1 MRDLISFRNALKPL
15 LSKLLTTYITN
26 SSISVHTFLRISQ
39 GKGLASQTIRF
50 ALDENGGLI
59 LRPCDSS
66 DEDQQWILNMNKRFS
81 WSRETTA
88 IISLWPKNQISSL
101 FVELL
106 DLFFRTHYKE
116 LMFEQFSELEKER
129 IATVLLGIIDTNN
142 SDLFGDDLL
151 QGLQS
156 MERIIEIALD
166 PENKLD
172 DSSEVLSICYDLLT
186 FIASSTMKLPLVV
199 EVEKK
204 DKKDEEEVLY
214 RRELEAVVTRMLHIV
229 SKQTTLQ
236 VVSSIQAQL
245 QTILSRLQTESL
257 QHSNDS
263 TNKDSPAESP
273 STVLRQVV
281 NDLSSPYQPIRSF
294 ALSRLQRLI
303 ETTDKERLEKE
314 IPEVISILKKGL
326 NDDDSYVYLAAVNA
340 MVILASIDH
349 QRILPILLEL
359 FSSVMAPLDLRLRVG
374 EAIVCTVHYMK
385 DASVK
390 YDCLCFVHKICTGT
404 HECIFGLHGSCKRA
418 DMEEGGDEE
427 AR

>member
-1 MRDLISFRNALKPL
+1 M
-15 LSKLLTTYITN
+15 
-26 SSISVHTFLRISQ
+26 
-39 GKGLASQTIRF
+39 
-50 ALDENGGLI
+50 
-59 LRPCDSS
+59 
-66 DEDQQWILNMNKRFS
+66 
-81 WSRETTA
+81 
-88 IISLWPKNQISSL
+88 
-101 FVELL
+101 ELL

-199 EVEKK
+199 EIEKK

-245 QTILSRLQTESL
+245 QTILSRLQTF
-257 QHSNDS
+257 Q
-263 TNKDSPAESP
+263 
-273 STVLRQVV
+273 
-281 NDLSSPYQPIRSF
+281 
-294 ALSRLQRLI
+294 
-303 ETTDKERLEKE
+303 
-314 IPEVISILKKGL
+314 
-326 NDDDSYVYLAAVNA
+326 
-340 MVILASIDH
+340 
-349 QRILPILLEL
+349 
-359 FSSVMAPLDLRLRVG
+359 
-374 EAIVCTVHYMK
+374 
-385 DASVK
+385 
-390 YDCLCFVHKICTGT
+390 
-404 HECIFGLHGSCKRA
+404 
-418 DMEEGGDEE
+418 
-427 AR
+427 